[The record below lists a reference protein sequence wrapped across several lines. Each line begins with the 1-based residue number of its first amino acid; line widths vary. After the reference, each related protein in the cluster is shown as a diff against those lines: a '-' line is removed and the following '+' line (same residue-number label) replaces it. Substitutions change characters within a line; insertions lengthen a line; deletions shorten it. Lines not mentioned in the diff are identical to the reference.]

1 MDAASRPRG
10 YSRDTLVV
18 MSSTIAVRELR
29 NNGSQVLARVQA
41 GETLTIT
48 SSGKPIA
55 ELRPLSTPTR
65 PRLTAQDLIARRR
78 GVGRI
83 DPERLKADVDELVDS
98 SL

>member
-1 MDAASRPRG
+1 
-10 YSRDTLVV
+10 

-29 NNGSQVLARVQA
+29 NNGGQVLARVQA

-48 SSGKPIA
+48 SAGKPVA

-65 PRLTAQDLIARRR
+65 PRLTAQELIARRK
-78 GVGRI
+78 GIGPV
-83 DPERLKADVDELVDS
+83 DPTRLKADIDQVLDG

>member
-1 MDAASRPRG
+1 
-10 YSRDTLVV
+10 

-29 NNGSQVLARVQA
+29 NHGSQVLARVQA

-48 SSGKPIA
+48 SAGKPVA

-65 PRLTAQDLIARRR
+65 PRLTAQELIARRK
-78 GVGRI
+78 GMGRV
-83 DPERLKADVDELVDS
+83 DPDRLKADIDQMLDG